1 MPKIKKMRWF
11 KVGDVNTSFFHGWL
25 NKRRRGNEILCLQVE
40 DRLVVEVG
48 EIRGAIREHFRSHF
62 LLMEELILNYL
73 S

>member
-1 MPKIKKMRWF
+1 MRWF
-11 KVGDVNTSFFHGWL
+11 KDGDANTSFFHGWL
-25 NKRRRGNEILCLQVE
+25 NKRRGNEILCLQVE

-48 EIRGAIREHFRSHF
+48 EIRGTIREHFRSHF